1 VDLPNSPQIETK
13 KANARLMLVVLSFAW
28 GLTWPAMRIV
38 LDEIP
43 PFGLR
48 ALSAGLGMSTLFTLA
63 FLQRR
68 SLRIPA
74 GPSRIHLAVASLF
87 NVVGFTL
94 LTSFAQL
101 GTSTS
106 RVVILAYTMPIWAS
120 LLAIPVLGERLNAA
134 RVAALILCASG
145 LAVLTYPLAAS
156 TLLLSIFLALG
167 AGVSW
172 AVGTVYLKWSRITG
186 DPIAI
191 AGWQLAA
198 GFLVVSVLLP
208 FFEGIPNLFGVRA
221 VTLLA
226 LAFAGVVGA
235 GLAYFLWFTIVDRVP
250 AMTASLGS
258 LAVPVVGI
266 ASSMVV
272 LGERPTAFDIIGFI
286 LVIGAAS
293 CVLLLPEARVG
304 AKMRTE
310 PTP

>member
-1 VDLPNSPQIETK
+1 
-13 KANARLMLVVLSFAW
+13 
-28 GLTWPAMRIV
+28 MRIV

-293 CVLLLPEARVG
+293 CVLLLPDARLR